1 MMQHRLKLQANCR
14 SEKLLK
20 VSLVQ
25 LSDMGRTRPTGNL
38 EIKRTLTI
46 KIDKPD
52 SYNSMQQSRL
62 ETYLQSIRLQQLWH
76 SRLVV
81 STL

>member
-1 MMQHRLKLQANCR
+1 MMQHRLKLQAGCR

-25 LSDMGRTRPTGNL
+25 LNDMGRTRPTSNL

-52 SYNSMQQSRL
+52 STNQCKRVDWKLTCNRL
-62 ETYLQSIRLQQLWH
+62 DSNNCGSHGW
-76 SRLVV
+76 
-81 STL
+81 